1 MRQSVHLG
9 LVGAAVVYLAFFSS
23 PVPSVV
29 KTVLYTSLGKF
40 VVLGGIAYL
49 ALYQSMP
56 LALLATV
63 FYTKAVHST
72 YHEGF
77 TADADKCKDRSKLS
91 ADEKKDCAKWDAT
104 KDMEKTVKEEDPS
117 RTASKGGVPSHKGSS
132 AGAVAHGGEKTEHY
146 ENFATF

>member
-1 MRQSVHLG
+1 MRQNVHLG
-9 LVGAAVVYLAFFSS
+9 LVGVAVVYLAFFSW
-23 PVPSVV
+23 PVPKVV
-29 KTVLYTSLGKF
+29 KDVLHTSIGKF

-49 ALYQSMP
+49 AMYQSP
-56 LALLATV
+56 TLAILATI
-63 FYTKAVHST
+63 FYTKSVHSA

-91 ADEKKDCAKWDAT
+91 AEEKKDCAKWDAV
-104 KDMEKTVKEEDPS
+104 KDSHKTVVDTDPT
-117 RTASKGGVPSHKGSS
+117 RTASSGGVSSHKGSS